1 MDKAKNEIILATLDQ
16 HGGSTT
22 FQVIMD
28 VAEERHCEC
37 AHHCISRR
45 ALCASCLGSVLA
57 LTRACVP
64 AACAPPR

>member
-28 VAEERHCEC
+28 VAEEHHCEC
-37 AHHCISRR
+37 AHCISRR
-45 ALCASCLGSVLA
+45 ALCASCLGSVS
-57 LTRACVP
+57 
-64 AACAPPR
+64 